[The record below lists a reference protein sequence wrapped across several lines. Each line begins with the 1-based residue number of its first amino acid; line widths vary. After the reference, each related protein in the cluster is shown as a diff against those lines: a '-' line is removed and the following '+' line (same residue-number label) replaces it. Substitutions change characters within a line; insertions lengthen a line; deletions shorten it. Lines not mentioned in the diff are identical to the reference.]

1 MESKAALEGYRST
14 ELDNTAG
21 VLTAQHCEVST
32 PAELLAALGDAATS
46 RITVLGSLTELPT
59 LRLLPGQAL
68 LGGNPQAALRFAN
81 GQDGLR
87 LSSDNGVHNL
97 ELATDPDKRA
107 VFNDTAVERLG
118 RLALGS
124 LVITGIFRLL
134 AADRVRSGHVEAH
147 DIDVMAADARGYAGR
162 PSGYGVEVI
171 PGAFTVWNQQADAA
185 VTITADLTGISAGRA
200 GAPVQGSGV
209 FVSGAGDTGG
219 RLIAKRIETG
229 AVYSDGGIA
238 PGTKDR
244 ISGGVF
250 VVYGAFVDLVR
261 NRGPVTTYGP
271 NDTVLDNWGAVDRWV
286 ADDKITSYGPSGIGF
301 VNFGLIN
308 TLEVSAPIETFGQGA
323 RGFNVYAGTVRS
335 ATFERVVTHADG
347 AVGIQISQPVG
358 EIIVRRGLETFG
370 GTGASLVKG
379 VVVDLPVTALSVK
392 PGGSARK
399 VEIGGGLASHGH
411 GIDAL
416 ELHGAIERLVV
427 TGGLAAGGGFD
438 GI

>member
-1 MESKAALEGYRST
+1 MQGKTALEEHSLT
-14 ELDNTAG
+14 EPNNGGG
-21 VLTAQHCEVST
+21 VLRAQHREAST
-32 PAELLAALGDAATS
+32 PAELLAAIGDGDAS
-46 RITVLGSLTELPT
+46 RITVLGNLTELPT

-68 LGGNPQAALRFAN
+68 VGGHPQAALRFAK
-81 GQDGLR
+81 GQDGLQ
-87 LSSDNGVHNL
+87 LSSDNDVRNL
-97 ELATDPDKRA
+97 ELATDRDKRA
-107 VFNDTAVERLG
+107 VFNDTEVEGLG
-118 RLALGS
+118 RLTLGS
-124 LVITGIFRLL
+124 LTIIGVVRLV

-147 DIDVMAADARGYAGR
+147 DIDVVAADARGYEGR

-171 PGAFTVWNQQADAA
+171 PGAFTVWNRQADAA

-219 RLIAKRIETG
+219 RLIAKRVETG
-229 AVYSDGGIA
+229 AVHSDGGIA

-250 VVYGAFVDLVR
+250 VVYGAFVDVVR

-271 NDTVLDNWGAVDRWV
+271 NDMALDNWGAVEQWV
-286 ADDKITSYGPSGIGF
+286 ADGKITSYGPSGIGF
-301 VNFGLIN
+301 VNFGSIGVLD
-308 TLEVSAPIETFGQGA
+308 VSAPIETFGQGA

-335 ATFERVVTHADG
+335 ARFDRVVTHADG

-358 EIIVRRGLETFG
+358 DIVVRRGLETFG

-379 VVVDLPVTALSVK
+379 VVVDLPAIALSIK

-399 VEIGGGLASHGH
+399 VEIAGGLVSHGH
-411 GIDAL
+411 GTDAL
-416 ELHGAIERLVV
+416 ELHGAIEQLLV
-427 TGGLAAGGGFD
+427 TGGLAAGSGFD

>member
-1 MESKAALEGYRST
+1 MQGETALDEHSSAGPSGV
-14 ELDNTAG
+14 G
-21 VLTAQHCEVST
+21 VLGAQPRDAST
-32 PAELLAALGDAATS
+32 PAELLAAIGDAAAS
-46 RITVLGSLTELPT
+46 RITVLGDLTELPT

-68 LGGNPQAALRFAN
+68 VGGHPQAALRFAK
-81 GQDGLR
+81 GQDGLQ

-107 VFNDTAVERLG
+107 VFNDTSVERLG

-124 LVITGIFRLL
+124 LIITGVVRLL
-134 AADRVRSGHVEAH
+134 AADRVQGGHIEAH
-147 DIDVMAADARGYAGR
+147 DIDVVAADARGHAGR

-219 RLIAKRIETG
+219 RLIARRVETG
-229 AVYSDGGIA
+229 AVHSDGGIA
-238 PGTKDR
+238 PGTRDR

-271 NDTVLDNWGAVDRWV
+271 NDMVLDNWGVVDRW
-286 ADDKITSYGPSGIGF
+286 AANGKITSHGPSGIGF
-301 VNFGLIN
+301 VNFGSIGILD
-308 TLEVSAPIETFGQGA
+308 VSAPIETFGQGA

-335 ATFERVVTHADG
+335 ATFDRIVTHADG

-358 EIIVRRGLETFG
+358 DIVVRRGLETFG

-379 VVVDLPVTALSVK
+379 VVVELPAIALSIK

-399 VEIGGGLASHGH
+399 VEIAGGLVSHGH

-416 ELHGAIERLVV
+416 ELHGGIEQLLV
-427 TGGLAAGGGFD
+427 TGGLAAGSGFD